1 MSLRKEKKKLAKS
14 SLADTATKERRES
27 RARKETEE
35 RTVKLSLKRPSCSDE
50 DEDFKYLDS
59 VTEKM
64 NAQLTKHISVEMLE
78 SQDLA
83 GNTPNPDSA
92 EVMGQLSEIILK
104 HIQLVDKVTKD
115 FHFMNTKSQKK
126 PKNQK
131 DFKAGSVAKKKLL
144 VRLLNDLFKQFCK
157 YELVYVHFNF
167 KFCYLKFDMF
177 IFYQES

>member
-104 HIQLVDKVTKD
+104 PTISSNLQCR
-115 FHFMNTKSQKK
+115 KSIWR
-126 PKNQK
+126 
-131 DFKAGSVAKKKLL
+131 S
-144 VRLLNDLFKQFCK
+144 
-157 YELVYVHFNF
+157 
-167 KFCYLKFDMF
+167 
-177 IFYQES
+177 S